1 MPVQIDME
9 MPRSCGDCRFCR
21 TEVFGCVYCDAYG
34 NYSKEISPC
43 TKLQLFAGR
52 KDWCPLMEAKE
63 QKWHVVADGDL
74 PPKRPKRGFLHL
86 YIVTYN
92 YEDDPMI
99 TPCTG
104 LAWYDCKGEWI
115 GYNEEIDDFES
126 GDVLAWRELP
136 EPWEE
141 RMK

>member
-34 NYSKEISPC
+34 NYGKEISPC

-52 KDWCPLMEAKE
+52 KDWCPLVETEE

-74 PPKRPKRGFLHL
+74 PKKIIDEYGIPVE
-86 YIVTYN
+86 YIV
-92 YEDDPMI
+92 MI
-99 TPCTG
+99 AG
-104 LAWYDCKGEWI
+104 A
-115 GYNEEIDDFES
+115 EEPTTAVIH
-126 GDVLAWRELP
+126 GRHG
-136 EPWEE
+136 
-141 RMK
+141 

>member
-34 NYSKEISPC
+34 NYGKEISPC

-52 KDWCPLMEAKE
+52 KDWCPLAETEE

-74 PPKRPKRGFLHL
+74 PPKPKDGIKRYLVTKQRQNDWSKR
-86 YIVTYN
+86 IVTALYWDGNDFYN
-92 YEDDPMI
+92 D
-99 TPCTG
+99 G
-104 LAWYDCKGEWI
+104 L
-115 GYNEEIDDFES
+115 S
-126 GDVLAWRELP
+126 GSRIRYVLAWRELL
-136 EPWEE
+136 EPCKGANNE
-141 RMK
+141 